1 MSRQLKETKQKEQ
14 EFQDDV
20 EIIQTDI
27 AEVGSKNQNKKKNN
41 SSQSVY
47 RNDQYQNIQ
56 KKYRI
61 NFH

>member
-27 AEVGSKNQNKKKNN
+27 AEVGSKNQNKN
-41 SSQSVY
+41 SNSQNSYHRKTY
-47 RNDQYQNIQ
+47 RVARRI
-56 KKYRI
+56 YRV
-61 NFH
+61 

>member
-27 AEVGSKNQNKKKNN
+27 AEVGSKNQNKKSN